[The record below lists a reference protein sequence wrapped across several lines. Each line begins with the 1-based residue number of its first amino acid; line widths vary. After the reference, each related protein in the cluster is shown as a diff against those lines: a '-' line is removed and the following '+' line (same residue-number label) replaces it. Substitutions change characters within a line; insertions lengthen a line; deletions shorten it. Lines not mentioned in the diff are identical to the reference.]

1 MSFEQAETE
10 TIASVI
16 ISKMNRQM
24 LVSLRE
30 LCLLPGAAALAGIT
44 DDEMVTQLA
53 ELKYPEIA
61 ALAICGAPMFA
72 LIVREP
78 RLLRSLVNN
87 PDDQQLRAF
96 VGLQSFVARA

>member
-1 MSFEQAETE
+1 MSFEQPDTGN
-10 TIASVI
+10 IASVV
-16 ISKMNRQM
+16 ISKMNRQL

-30 LCLLPGAAALAGIT
+30 LCRIPGAAALAGIT
-44 DDEMVTQLA
+44 DAAMVAELA
-53 ELKYPEIA
+53 ELEYREIT
-61 ALAICGAPMFA
+61 ALATCGAPMFV
-72 LIVREP
+72 LIVRES